1 MGFWVACWR
10 DKEGSRQAFSQY
22 LLALRG
28 SMVMAGTD
36 VPYNTAGTNS
46 VELDAEHSQKAPGAE
61 QGAVPP
67 PQVKLKERQK
77 FFEEAF
83 QQDMEQYLSTGYLQI
98 AERRGSMSSMEVN
111 VDMLEQM
118 DLMDMSDHEALDVFL
133 HSGGEDNS
141 VASPVTGPNVESFTT
156 EISLQVPTQAEL
168 RHKLSSLSSTCTD
181 SASQD
186 TEAGEEEED
195 AEEEETERGEGG
207 VGGSGGGERRRRPP
221 VTVTLDE
228 EEVHPDT
235 ALVDRL
241 DKED

>member
-1 MGFWVACWR
+1 MP
-10 DKEGSRQAFSQY
+10 
-22 LLALRG
+22 
-28 SMVMAGTD
+28 T
-36 VPYNTAGTNS
+36 
-46 VELDAEHSQKAPGAE
+46 
-61 QGAVPP
+61 

-141 VASPVTGPNVESFTT
+141 AASPVAGPDVESFTT

-186 TEAGEEEED
+186 TEAGEEDDEE
-195 AEEEETERGEGG
+195 EEEETEQGGGVVG
-207 VGGSGGGERRRRPP
+207 VGGRRRRPP
-221 VTVTLDE
+221 VVVTLDD
-228 EEVHPDT
+228 EEVHADT
-235 ALVDRL
+235 ALVDKAEQDEQNSKDCGESRP
-241 DKED
+241 KV

>member
-1 MGFWVACWR
+1 MSTSPGAT
-10 DKEGSRQAFSQY
+10 DGSQR
-22 LLALRG
+22 
-28 SMVMAGTD
+28 
-36 VPYNTAGTNS
+36 NS
-46 VELDAEHSQKAPGAE
+46 LELDAEHAQRVPGAE
-61 QGAVPP
+61 QGGAPA

-98 AERRGSMSSMEVN
+98 AERREPIGSMSSMEVN

-141 VASPVTGPNVESFTT
+141 ATSPVADVESFTT

-186 TEAGEEEED
+186 TEARDEED
-195 AEEEETERGEGG
+195 EEEEEETEQGGGGG
-207 VGGSGGGERRRRPP
+207 VGGSGGGRRRRRAP
-221 VTVTLDE
+221 VVVTLDE
-228 EEVHPDT
+228 EEVHLDT
-235 ALVDRL
+235 ALVDGVNQTNKDSEASRP
-241 DKED
+241 KV

>member
-1 MGFWVACWR
+1 MIAR
-10 DKEGSRQAFSQY
+10 
-22 LLALRG
+22 
-28 SMVMAGTD
+28 TD
-36 VPYNTAGTNS
+36 TPSNRARA
-46 VELDAEHSQKAPGAE
+46 VELDTEHAQRVPGAE
-61 QGAVPP
+61 QGGAPT

-98 AERRGSMSSMEVN
+98 AERRGPIGSMSSMEVN

-141 VASPVTGPNVESFTT
+141 VASPVAGPDIESFTT

-186 TEAGEEEED
+186 TEAGEEDEDEEED
-195 AEEEETERGEGG
+195 EETEQGG
-207 VGGSGGGERRRRPP
+207 GGSVGGSGGGGRRRRPP
-221 VTVTLDE
+221 VVVTLDE
-228 EEVHPDT
+228 EEVHLDT
-235 ALVDRL
+235 ALVDGVEEQSSKDCEASRP
-241 DKED
+241 KV

>member
-1 MGFWVACWR
+1 MSTSPGATDR
-10 DKEGSRQAFSQY
+10 SQ
-22 LLALRG
+22 R
-28 SMVMAGTD
+28 
-36 VPYNTAGTNS
+36 NS
-46 VELDAEHSQKAPGAE
+46 LELDAEHPQRVPGAE
-61 QGAVPP
+61 QGGVPP
-67 PQVKLKERQK
+67 PQVKLKEKQK

-118 DLMDMSDHEALDVFL
+118 DLMDMSDHEAMDVFL

-141 VASPVTGPNVESFTT
+141 AASPVAGPDAESFTT

-186 TEAGEEEED
+186 TEAGEED
-195 AEEEETERGEGG
+195 KEEETEQGGGG
-207 VGGSGGGERRRRPP
+207 VVGSRGGGRRRRPP
-221 VTVTLDE
+221 VVVTPDE

-235 ALVDRL
+235 ALVDRVGRVDQTSKDCEGSKPKVAEVL
-241 DKED
+241 TDLAASL